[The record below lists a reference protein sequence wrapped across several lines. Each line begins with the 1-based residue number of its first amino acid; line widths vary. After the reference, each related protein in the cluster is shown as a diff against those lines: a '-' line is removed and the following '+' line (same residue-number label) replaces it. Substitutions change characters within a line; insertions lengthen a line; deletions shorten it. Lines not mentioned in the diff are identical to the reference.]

1 MPGISR
7 RHFLS
12 LGLGCGGLLLGACK
26 DTPGKASDL
35 SKARVI
41 VAGGGFA
48 GMNAA
53 RALKRISPE
62 LQVTLIERYPIYMCC
77 PGSNRVIAG
86 MASIDSLAHDIGTGP
101 EKMGIQVMIGTITG
115 INGDRKHIT
124 LADGSSLPFDRLIM
138 APGMDLR
145 WDAIE
150 GYDEAAST
158 LIPHAWK
165 AGEQT
170 LLLRRQIRSLRRGGT
185 VVITVPDNPYRCPPG
200 PYERASLMAH
210 YLKTHNPRAKILILD
225 AKTRFSKQR
234 AFSHAWKT
242 LYPGMVEWVSSEHE
256 GQIDHIDTRHRVVN
270 TEFNKHPADVLNVI
284 PPQRAGK
291 LVTLADLQDE
301 TGWCPV
307 DPLSFESTKIPG
319 IHIIGDACIAT
330 PMPKSAFS
338 AQSQARACASAVVE
352 LLSGQV
358 PTPPRLINHCF
369 SFVDAERAISVTGVY
384 GYQPSTR
391 ALEMLSSGETA
402 PDDDWAQEGIYAT
415 DGYEL
420 MIQETFGQE
429 SSSHIGPGAKEKTR
443 QRFAGPSRESY
454 LHPAKAWSSNSWT
467 G

>member
-1 MPGISR
+1 MPAISR

-26 DTPGKASDL
+26 DTPSKAIDL
-35 SKARVI
+35 SKAKVI

-48 GMNAA
+48 GLNAA
-53 RALKRISPE
+53 KALKRIAPE
-62 LQVTLIERYPIYMCC
+62 LQVTLVEKYRTYISC
-77 PGSNRVIAG
+77 PGSNRVVAG
-86 MASIDSLAHDIGTGP
+86 MASFGSLSHDVSTGP
-101 EKMGIQVMIGTITG
+101 ESLGIQLIIDTITS
-115 INGDRKHIT
+115 INGDRKYIT
-124 LADGSSLPFDRLIM
+124 LSDGSRLSFDRLII

-150 GYDEAAST
+150 GYDEAASK

-165 AGEQT
+165 AGDQT
-170 LLLRRQIRSLRRGGT
+170 LLLRRQIRALRRGGT

-200 PYERASLMAH
+200 PYERVSLMAH

-225 AKTRFSKQR
+225 AKTRFSKQP
-234 AFSHAWKT
+234 AFTHAWKT

-256 GQIDHIDTRHRVVN
+256 GRIDHIDTRHRVVH

-291 LVTLADLQDE
+291 LVTLADLQDG

-307 DPLSFESTKIPG
+307 DPLTFESTNIPG

-358 PTPPRLINHCF
+358 PTSPRLINHCY
-369 SFVDAERAISVTGVY
+369 SFVDPERAISVTGVY
-384 GYQPSTR
+384 GYEPSNR
-391 ALEMLSSGETA
+391 ALETLSSGETA
-402 PDDDWAQEGIYAT
+402 PDGNWTQEGIYAS
-415 DGYEL
+415 DWYKL
-420 MIQETFGQE
+420 MMKETFGQE
-429 SSSHIGPGAKEKTR
+429 SSN
-443 QRFAGPSRESY
+443 QRSPQ
-454 LHPAKAWSSNSWT
+454 T
-467 G
+467 